1 MNVEGHLHILIFK
14 LFLKVLPLGLLDLA
28 LIINYSNW
36 VLIMILSASCQSAL
50 AYDAL
55 KSR

>member
-1 MNVEGHLHILIFK
+1 MNVEGHLDIFIFQ

-28 LIINYSNW
+28 LIIDDSNW
-36 VLIMILSASCQSAL
+36 VLVVILSTSCQSAL

-55 KSR
+55 IK

>member
-1 MNVEGHLHILIFK
+1 MNVESHLHILVFQ

-28 LIINYSNW
+28 LIVNYSNW
-36 VLIMILSASCQSAL
+36 VLIMILGASCQSAL

-55 KSR
+55 